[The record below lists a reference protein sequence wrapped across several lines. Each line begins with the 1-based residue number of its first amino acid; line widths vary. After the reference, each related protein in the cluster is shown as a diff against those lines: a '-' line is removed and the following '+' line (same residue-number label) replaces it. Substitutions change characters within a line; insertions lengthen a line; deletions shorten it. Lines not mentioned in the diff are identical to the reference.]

1 MVQQSI
7 ENMLS
12 RIADR
17 GKVLAL
23 LLVMLPNAGSS
34 AHAIDDDTVSGKLDG
49 ILLERL
55 DEYRAFYPEI
65 MFVNMK
71 GGEDLV
77 ANMMTLDI
85 LLGHEPESLDYEH
98 TPELREDLM
107 LVTAGRIL
115 DMLRYTAPSATLLRA
130 DDPLGWQETICALT
144 INPTTVGADSRE
156 ATKHLLGMP
165 NELVQRI
172 PVDMHLAVS
181 DYLVFITDHE
191 IYHCLQSLYVGPQSM
206 SDQVLWG
213 EYHHY
218 LNELGA
224 DAYALMMH
232 IRDKSAVTPF
242 VRNVQR
248 IRGTALSTE
257 DPNHL
262 TCKAAEKVLQMP
274 VDEIK
279 MMDPKQVFEAAV
291 AIREQLTIDYQS
303 YVAYLAAA
311 VAAMQE
317 LGVSAD
323 ISDEIAGEIR
333 NIKPDPS
340 HVKTLI
346 DNTRRCLTDLG
357 QPGSM

>member
-1 MVQQSI
+1 
-7 ENMLS
+7 
-12 RIADR
+12 
-17 GKVLAL
+17 
-23 LLVMLPNAGSS
+23 
-34 AHAIDDDTVSGKLDG
+34 
-49 ILLERL
+49 
-55 DEYRAFYPEI
+55 
-65 MFVNMK
+65 
-71 GGEDLV
+71 
-77 ANMMTLDI
+77 
-85 LLGHEPESLDYEH
+85 
-98 TPELREDLM
+98 
-107 LVTAGRIL
+107 
-115 DMLRYTAPSATLLRA
+115 
-130 DDPLGWQETICALT
+130 
-144 INPTTVGADSRE
+144 
-156 ATKHLLGMP
+156 
-165 NELVQRI
+165 
-172 PVDMHLAVS
+172 
-181 DYLVFITDHE
+181 
-191 IYHCLQSLYVGPQSM
+191 
-206 SDQVLWG
+206 
-213 EYHHY
+213 
-218 LNELGA
+218 
-224 DAYALMMH
+224 
-232 IRDKSAVTPF
+232 